1 MLKRDNVLTKG
12 VFNLWQ
18 KAAKS
23 PSHKFF
29 GFADEAMGYIGT
41 NGIVVYR
48 IPKEVNHPFKDTEGL
63 PDSTKKHLKSL
74 FTDEGRSVQD
84 TGELKTTALGLARKF
99 NDVGRTLYVR
109 EDFLSPF
116 RKIYVS
122 ADYVRQNI
130 VRLYAKDEY
139 LKDKYV
145 AICALAGIE
154 LKGE

>member
-12 VFNLWQ
+12 VFKMWQ

-29 GFADEAMGYIGT
+29 GFADEEVGYIGT

-48 IPKEVNHPFKDTEGL
+48 IPKEVSHPFKDTEGL

-74 FTDEGRSVQD
+74 FTGEGRSLQYTV
-84 TGELKTTALGLARKF
+84 ELKTTALGLALKF
-99 NDVGRTLYVR
+99 NAVDRTFYVQ

-116 RKIYVS
+116 RKIFVS
-122 ADYVRQNI
+122 ADYVRYNI
-130 VRLYAKDEY
+130 IRLYAKDEY
-139 LKDKYV
+139 M

-154 LKGE
+154 LK

>member
-23 PSHKFF
+23 PSHKFY
-29 GFADEAMGYIGT
+29 GFADEEIGYIGT
-41 NGIVVYR
+41 NGVVVYR
-48 IPKEVNHPFKDTEGL
+48 IPKEVSHPFKDSEDL
-63 PDSTKKHLKSL
+63 PDAIKKHLKSL
-74 FTDEGRSVQD
+74 FTSEGRSVQD
-84 TGELKTTALGLARKF
+84 TGELKTTPLGLARKF
-99 NDVGRTLYVR
+99 NDVDRTLYVR

-116 RKIYVS
+116 RKLFVNT
-122 ADYVRQNI
+122 DYVKQNI

-139 LKDKYV
+139 M

-154 LKGE
+154 MKGE